1 MKEVEEEVMDNF
13 DEPFSIE
20 DLKDIPG
27 FEEETTEEPVDSQE
41 QEEEKQEEQE
51 EEKVKEPKKK
61 SKKTEEEEFEDKV
74 NKELDEELGIEEPT
88 KKKGKKNEEEGFSYA
103 KAIQMLREQN
113 LISYD
118 DPEEGEE
125 PWNEEEALEI
135 LRDSIED
142 KIEDGIEDKMK
153 GLSPLMKTLLKYEL
167 DGGDPTVLLDQ
178 LNKQSTSA
186 ITADMDMDEESNQ
199 KLVVRETLREEGYDD
214 DYINTQLEF
223 LEDSGKL
230 KMIAKK
236 KYSKW
241 EQENKYAYE
250 QEIKRQEAEKRR
262 REDAA
267 RQYRSDLNKYINE
280 TDNIGGLTLNK
291 QDKKTLTSYLTD
303 RVVKTQN
310 AANITNFHADLG
322 EVLQNREA
330 SIQLA
335 KLLRSRDKNGL
346 FTFDAIK
353 KEVETKVTNTV
364 RDGLR
369 RNRDKSIPSGRGRG
383 EQKSLADYF

>member
-41 QEEEKQEEQE
+41 QEEKQEEKT
-51 EEKVKEPKKK
+51 EEKAEEPKKK
-61 SKKTEEEEFEDKV
+61 AKKTEEEEFEDKV

-88 KKKGKKNEEEGFSYA
+88 KKKGKKKEDEEFSYA
-103 KAIQMLREQN
+103 RTIQMLREQN
-113 LISYD
+113 LIDYD
-118 DPEEGEE
+118 DPDEGEE

-153 GLSPLMKTLLKYEL
+153 GLSPLVKTLVKYEL
-167 DGGDPTVLLDQ
+167 DGGDPTILLDQ
-178 LNKQSTSA
+178 LNKQSKSA

-250 QEIKRQEAEKRR
+250 QEIKRQEAEKRK

-267 RQYRSDLNKYINE
+267 RQYRADLNKYINE

-291 QDKKTLTSYLTD
+291 QDKKSLTSYLTD

-310 AANITNFHADLG
+310 SANITNFHADLG
-322 EVLQNREA
+322 EVLQNQAA

>member
-41 QEEEKQEEQE
+41 QEEKQEEKT
-51 EEKVKEPKKK
+51 EEKAEEPKKK
-61 SKKTEEEEFEDKV
+61 AKKTEEEEFEDKV

-88 KKKGKKNEEEGFSYA
+88 KKKGKKKEEEEFSYA
-103 KAIQMLREQN
+103 RTIQMLREQN
-113 LISYD
+113 LIDYD
-118 DPEEGEE
+118 DPDEGEE

-250 QEIKRQEAEKRR
+250 QEIKRQEAEKRK
-262 REDAA
+262 REDAMK
-267 RQYRSDLNKYINE
+267 QYRSDLNKYINE

-291 QDKKTLTSYLTD
+291 QDKKSLTSYLTD

-310 AANITNFHADLG
+310 SANITNFHADLG
-322 EVLQNREA
+322 EVLQNQAA

-353 KEVETKVTNTV
+353 KEAETKVTNTV